1 MLFAMEA
8 DLQNHFE
15 NKSAYEIITELMVIF
30 ARQVK
35 DERFEATKLFFSA
48 QMEEHGNIS
57 KHFANMFGSVQL
69 LNDLVLCNSRRAGY

>member
-15 NKSAYEIITELMVIF
+15 NKSAYEIITELMAVF
-30 ARQVK
+30 APQVMGEK
-35 DERFEATKLFFSA
+35 YEATKLFFSA

-57 KHFANMFGSVQL
+57 EHLAKMSSYVQL
-69 LNDLVLCNSRRAGY
+69 LSDPDMGFQTSLL